1 MSSDKWGGWKGG
13 WEGSSQSTSQ
23 RAMRFM
29 QAMEKKK
36 SVIKLQIREEWFAMG
51 MWSFFAGRFCRI
63 AYVQVCTQLQ
73 NLLKLEN
80 SRAPAKSAIF
90 AIFAKFA
97 KNWRNGKI
105 CWPRTGEK
113 SSDYWF
119 FAIFANFVNPRLGF
133 DFSDYLLHKEVRKN
147 RK

>member
-1 MSSDKWGGWKGG
+1 MRVGRGWGG
-13 WEGSSQSTSQ
+13 QSTSQ

-51 MWSFFAGRFCRI
+51 MWSFVAGIFCRI

-80 SRAPAKSAIF
+80 SRAPVKSAIF

-97 KNWRNGKI
+97 KNWRNAKFADQEQ
-105 CWPRTGEK
+105 EK
-113 SSDYWF
+113 
-119 FAIFANFVNPRLGF
+119 NHQTT
-133 DFSDYLLHKEVRKN
+133 DFSQFSQIW
-147 RK
+147 